1 MAEFSIENVCQ
12 AIHAFNNGQVEKADT
27 FLRSFSQ
34 SSEAWGICIQ
44 ILQSNPD
51 SSLVFQVLR
60 ILQSKI
66 LYDFISLNPQ
76 EIQQI
81 YQNCIQIII
90 HYSVQN
96 QKSTRIQC
104 VLMFIY
110 LYLYTY
116 NQQTKSILEVISQL
130 VDCQNNSVHQNF
142 LFDILETFPEEIISN
157 KKIIIDDEKRKYIAQ
172 DIKNKQM
179 LDIIQFLQQRWN
191 NANNQNIRF
200 YVLRAYKKWLE
211 FMKKYINEDEAIQFM
226 QLTTQT
232 PLFKGALDSI
242 IIEEL
247 QSKAVEVICTFF
259 GIIPRNIA
267 DQSSLEPQ
275 IIKVIFDEVYKTFAL
290 CKKALDE
297 DLSDEIHNL
306 IRLYSKLGKKFIC
319 KILLNNQLE
328 VFLTTM
334 IWIFCHEN
342 SYNESETMTD
352 FWIKMIKT
360 IRNMNDIQLQS
371 KFALTFEQLINGCVK
386 NSKVNITL
394 LTEYGITSK
403 IEDEFEQLLDTRSDM
418 KEIIEELATII
429 QPNQILQHL
438 GLILKQEFITKMDD
452 SGWITFEACMY
463 LISGIV
469 KQITLKND
477 QIGVQYLMEIIKLY
491 LDVYQQQN
499 LASNNFILKTVFKT
513 ISQGCAQLISSNELL
528 PLLFNFITIGIHHKV
543 PSVQKKATKAF
554 QLICKQNQNFVLMH
568 LNQFFDLIVKL
579 QQVQNY
585 DNLIKG
591 VANAIC
597 SSKETMQNYYLKL
610 CSIFAQNLLQLQK
623 QLEEQILSNLKID
636 TLEENIEQFSK
647 NISCL
652 AYANSQI
659 PANENE
665 DFLEVRILIVNV
677 YKELWPMLKFGM
689 ERIVMYESTIAEK
702 IVRYTKHT
710 FRKAFNQFSVDL
722 LTQVFQCFLTVYRQ
736 MPITACIYIAEVSA
750 TVFYKYPEYRNI
762 LSEAFESLCN
772 ITFQHLPQLSSFEEN
787 PDLTEDLFG
796 ILVRYGRYTPVLL
809 LQSPALQT
817 ILQLTLMAIG
827 LKHVSAAKTFYSWLE
842 VAFKMLKPQDDV
854 FKTQIPQ
861 EYKDKFQQIFIPFV
875 PQYTSKLFEALRKG
889 TADVE
894 VEEYIQD
901 CILALSQLQFID
913 YGKLL
918 EIVFEE
924 GPQNI
929 LTASER
935 KNWLEQNKDRQIQKH
950 YLKLY
955 SRRCVQNSL
964 RGR

>member
-1 MAEFSIENVCQ
+1 MADFSIENVCQ
-12 AIHAFNNGQVEKADT
+12 AIQALNKGQVSKADP
-27 FLRSFSQ
+27 FLRTFSQ
-34 SSEAWGICIQ
+34 SNEAWGVCIQ
-44 ILQSNPD
+44 ILLSNPD
-51 SSLVFQVLR
+51 SSLVFQLLR

-116 NQQTKSILEVISQL
+116 TPQTKSILEVISQII
-130 VDCQNNSVHQNF
+130 DCQSNSLHQNF
-142 LFDILETFPEEIISN
+142 LFEILESFPEELIQN
-157 KKIIIDDEKRKYIAQ
+157 KKIIIDDDKRKYISQ

-179 LDIIQFLQQRWN
+179 LEIISFLQQRWN
-191 NANNQNIRF
+191 NTTDENIKF
-200 YVLRAYKKWLE
+200 YVLRTYKRWLE
-211 FMKKYINEDEAIQFM
+211 FMKKNINEDEAIQFM

-247 QSKAVEVICTFF
+247 QSKAVDVICKFF
-259 GIIPRNIA
+259 GIIPKSIA
-267 DQSSLEPQ
+267 IQPTLEPQ
-275 IIKVIFDEVYKTFAL
+275 IIKIIFDEIYKTFSL

-306 IRLYSKLGKKFIC
+306 IRLYSKLGEKFIY
-319 KILLNNQLE
+319 KILLNTQLE
-328 VFLTTM
+328 AFLSNM

-342 SYNESETMTD
+342 SNNQSEFMTD

-360 IRNMNDIQLQS
+360 LRNMNDIQLQS
-371 KFALTFEQLINGCVK
+371 KFTKTFEQLINGCIK
-386 NSKVNITL
+386 NSKVNLTL
-394 LTEYGITSK
+394 LSEYGIQSQ
-403 IEDEFEQLLDTRSDM
+403 IEDDFEQLLDTRSDM

-429 QPNQILQHL
+429 QPNQILLHL

-452 SGWITFEACMY
+452 DGWITFEACMY
-463 LISGIV
+463 LINGIV
-469 KQITLKND
+469 KQITLTND

-491 LDVYQQQN
+491 LDVYSQQS
-499 LASNNFILKTVFKT
+499 LASNNFILKTVFKF
-513 ISQGCAQLISSNELL
+513 ISQGCAQLITSNELL

-543 PSVQKKATKAF
+543 SSVQKKATKAF
-554 QLICKQNQNFVLMH
+554 QLICQQNQSFVLMH

-591 VANAIC
+591 VANSIC
-597 SSKETMQNYYLKL
+597 SSKETMQNYYLRL

-623 QLEEQILSNLKID
+623 QIEEQIQSNLNMD
-636 TLEENIEQFSK
+636 SLDDNIQQFSK

-665 DFLEVRILIVNV
+665 DYQEIRILIVNV
-677 YKELWPMLKFGM
+677 YKELWPMLKFGI
-689 ERIVMYESTIAEK
+689 ERIAVYEQSIAEK

-722 LTQVFQCFLTVYRQ
+722 LTQVFQCFLNVYRQ
-736 MPITACIYIAEVSA
+736 IPITACIYIAEVSA

-762 LSEAFESLCN
+762 LSEAFESLFN

-796 ILVRYGRYTPVLL
+796 MLVRYGRYTPVLL

-827 LKHVSAAKTFYSWLE
+827 LEHVNAAKTYYSWLE
-842 VAFKMLKPQDDV
+842 VAFKMLKPQDET

-861 EYKDKFQQIFIPFV
+861 EYKEKFQQIFLPFV
-875 PQYTSKLFEALRKG
+875 PQYTLKLFEALRKG
-889 TADVE
+889 ASDEE
-894 VEEYIQD
+894 VEDYIQD
-901 CILALSQLQFID
+901 CIIVLSQLQFID
-913 YGKLL
+913 YGILL
-918 EIVFEE
+918 ERVFEE

-929 LTASER
+929 LTASE
-935 KNWLEQNKDRQIQKH
+935 KKSWLEQNKDQEIQKH

-955 SRRCVQNSL
+955 SRRCIQNAL
-964 RGR
+964 RG

>member
-1 MAEFSIENVCQ
+1 MADFSIENVCQ
-12 AIHAFNNGQVEKADT
+12 AIHALNKGQVDKADP
-27 FLRSFSQ
+27 FLRTFSQ
-34 SSEAWGICIQ
+34 SNEAWRICIQ
-44 ILQSNPD
+44 ILLSNPD
-51 SSLVFQVLR
+51 SSLVFQLLR
-60 ILQSKI
+60 ILKSKI

-81 YQNCIQIII
+81 YQNCIQIIL

-116 NQQTKSILEVISQL
+116 TPQTKPILEVISQI
-130 VDCQNNSVHQNF
+130 VDCQINSLHQNF
-142 LFDILETFPEEIISN
+142 LFDIIENFPEELISN
-157 KKIIIDDEKRKYIAQ
+157 KKIIIDEEKRKYIAE

-191 NANNQNIRF
+191 NPTNQSTRF
-200 YVLRAYKKWLE
+200 YVLRAYRKWLE
-211 FMKKYINEDEAIQFM
+211 FMKNYINEDEALQFM
-226 QLTTQT
+226 QLITQT

-247 QSKAVEVICTFF
+247 QSKAVNVICTFL
-259 GIIPRNIA
+259 GIIPKTIA
-267 DQSSLEPQ
+267 EQTSLEPQ
-275 IIKVIFDEVYKTFAL
+275 ILKIIFDETYKTFAL

-297 DLSDEIHNL
+297 DQKDEINNL
-306 IRLYSKLGKKFIC
+306 IRLYSKLGKKFIY
-319 KILLNNQLE
+319 KILLNVQLE
-328 VFLTTM
+328 AFISNML
-334 IWIFCHEN
+334 WIFSHEN
-342 SYNESETMTD
+342 SLNQSEYMTD

-360 IRNMNDIQLQS
+360 IRILNDMQLQS
-371 KFALTFEQLINGCVK
+371 KFAQTFEQLINGCIK
-386 NSKVNITL
+386 KSKVNLTL
-394 LTEYGITSK
+394 LSEYGISSK
-403 IEDEFEQLLDTRSDM
+403 IEDQFEQLLDPRTDM

-429 QPNQILQHL
+429 QPNQILLHL
-438 GLILKQEFITKMDD
+438 GLILKQEFITKMNDD
-452 SGWITFEACMY
+452 GWITFEACIY
-463 LISGIV
+463 LITGIV

-491 LDVYQQQN
+491 LDVYSQQS
-499 LASNNFILKTVFKT
+499 LASNNFIMKTVFKF
-513 ISQGCAQLISSNELL
+513 ISQSCAQLISSNELL
-528 PLLFNFITIGIHHKV
+528 PLLFNFITIGIHHNV
-543 PSVQKKATKAF
+543 ESVQKKATKAF
-554 QLICKQNQNFVLMH
+554 QLICKQNQSFVLMH

-597 SSKETMQNYYLKL
+597 SSKETMQNYYLRL

-623 QLEEQILSNLKID
+623 QIEEQILQNKNMDQLENNID
-636 TLEENIEQFSK
+636 QYSK

-659 PANENE
+659 PINENE
-665 DFLEVRILIVNV
+665 DYQEIRVLIVNV

-689 ERIVMYESTIAEK
+689 ERIVVYEPNIAEK

-722 LTQVFQCFLTVYRQ
+722 LTQVFQCFLNVYRQ

-762 LSEAFESLCN
+762 LLEAFESLCN

-796 ILVRYGRYTPVLL
+796 MLVRYGRYTPVLL
-809 LQSPALQT
+809 MQSSALQT

-827 LKHVSAAKTFYSWLE
+827 LEHVGAAKTFYSWLE
-842 VAFKMLKPQDDV
+842 VALKILKPQDET

-861 EYKDKFQQIFIPFV
+861 EYKDKFKQIFMPFV
-875 PQYTSKLFEALRKG
+875 PQYTVKLFEALRRG
-889 TADVE
+889 AADEE
-894 VEEYIQD
+894 VDDQIQD
-901 CILALSQLQFID
+901 CILELSQLQFID
-913 YGKLL
+913 YRKLL
-918 EIVFEE
+918 ENVFEE

-929 LTASER
+929 LTISEK
-935 KNWLEQNKDRQIQKH
+935 KNWLEQNKDCEIQKH
-950 YLKLY
+950 YLRLY
-955 SRRCVQNSL
+955 SRRCIQNTL
-964 RGR
+964 RG